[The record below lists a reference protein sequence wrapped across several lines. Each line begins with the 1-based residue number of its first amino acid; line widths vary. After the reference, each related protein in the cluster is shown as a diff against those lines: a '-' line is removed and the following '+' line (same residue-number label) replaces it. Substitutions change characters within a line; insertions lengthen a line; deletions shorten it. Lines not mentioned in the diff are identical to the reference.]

1 MERIN
6 DRGEPYYTH
15 VIPFVIVTDIQKLRS
30 VLNVIYPTPADK
42 LKGFEVTQYD
52 VGDDYNIITWA
63 KDPQNLLEEVK
74 KKDDNGIKKE

>member
-15 VIPFVIVTDIQKLRS
+15 IVPFDVVTDIYKFRS
-30 VLNVIYPTPADK
+30 VLSDIYPTPAGK
-42 LKGFEVTQYD
+42 MKGFEVTQYD
-52 VGDDYNIITWA
+52 VGSDYNIITWA
-63 KDPQNLLEEVK
+63 RDPQDLLEEVK